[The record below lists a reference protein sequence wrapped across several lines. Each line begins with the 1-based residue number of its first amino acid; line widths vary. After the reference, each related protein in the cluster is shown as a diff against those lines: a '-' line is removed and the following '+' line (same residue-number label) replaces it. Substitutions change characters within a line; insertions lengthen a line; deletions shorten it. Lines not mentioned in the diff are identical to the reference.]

1 MRVVVAVRVIFEE
14 EKMID
19 YPEHLNTKQDYL
31 NMLSFDKVETV
42 RRLETLLSTRF
53 YWVFVKE
60 LSEGEEGIEDDTH
73 KVCLTTETPVD
84 LDGTSIAKRC
94 QYELQ
99 ESEYAPLF
107 QLGFRVDEVEQL
119 IKEHSQ

>member
-1 MRVVVAVRVIFEE
+1 MRE
-14 EKMID
+14 
-19 YPEHLNTKQDYL
+19 YPEHLNSKEDYL

-42 RRLETLLSTRF
+42 RRLEYLLATRF
-53 YWVFVKE
+53 YWIFVKE
-60 LSEGEEGIEDDTH
+60 LGEGEEGIEDDRH
-73 KVCLTTETPVD
+73 KVCLTITMSFDSNGDFVE
-84 LDGTSIAKRC
+84 KRC

-107 QLGFRVDEVEQL
+107 QLGFRVEEVAQL

>member
-1 MRVVVAVRVIFEE
+1 
-14 EKMID
+14 MIE
-19 YPEHLNTKQDYL
+19 YPEHLNSKEDYL

-42 RRLETLLSTRF
+42 RRLGNLLTTRF

-60 LSEGEEGIEDDTH
+60 LGEGEEGIEDDTH
-73 KVCLTTETPVD
+73 KVCLTTTMPFDSNGDFVE
-84 LDGTSIAKRC
+84 KRC

-99 ESEYAPLF
+99 ESDYAPLF
-107 QLGFRVDEVEQL
+107 QLGFRVEEVEQL

>member
-1 MRVVVAVRVIFEE
+1 
-14 EKMID
+14 MID

-31 NMLSFDKVETV
+31 NMLEFDKTETV
-42 RRLETLLSTRF
+42 RRLKDLLATRF

-60 LSEGEEGIEDDTH
+60 LQEGEEGLEDDTH
-73 KVCLTTETPVD
+73 KVCMTTEMPSD
-84 LDGTSIAKRC
+84 LNGDFVEKRC

-107 QLGFRVDEVEQL
+107 QLGFRVEEVEKL

>member
-1 MRVVVAVRVIFEE
+1 
-14 EKMID
+14 MID
-19 YPEHLNTKQDYL
+19 YPEHLNSKQDYL

-42 RRLETLLSTRF
+42 RRLEMLLATRF

-60 LSEGEEGIEDDTH
+60 LGEGEEGIEDDTH
-73 KVCLTTETPVD
+73 KVCLTTTMPFDSNGDFVE
-84 LDGTSIAKRC
+84 KRC

-107 QLGFRVDEVEQL
+107 QLGFGVDEVEQL

>member
-1 MRVVVAVRVIFEE
+1 
-14 EKMID
+14 MID
-19 YPEHLNTKQDYL
+19 YPEHLNSKEDYM
-31 NMLSFDKVETV
+31 NMLSFDKAETV
-42 RRLETLLSTRF
+42 RRLGNLLATRF

-60 LSEGEEGIEDDTH
+60 LGEGEEEIEDDTH
-73 KVCLTTETPVD
+73 KVCLTTSMPFDSNGDFVE
-84 LDGTSIAKRC
+84 KRC

-107 QLGFRVDEVEQL
+107 QLGFRVEEVEQQ

>member
-1 MRVVVAVRVIFEE
+1 
-14 EKMID
+14 MID
-19 YPEHLNTKQDYL
+19 YPEHLNSKQDYL
-31 NMLSFDKVETV
+31 NMLSFDKGETV
-42 RRLETLLSTRF
+42 RRLKGLLETRF

-60 LSEGEEGIEDDTH
+60 LCDGEDGVEDATHRVYISQEIPFDLEGELIE
-73 KVCLTTETPVD
+73 
-84 LDGTSIAKRC
+84 KRY

-107 QLGFRVDEVEQL
+107 RLGFSVEEVEKL

>member
-1 MRVVVAVRVIFEE
+1 
-14 EKMID
+14 MID
-19 YPEHLNTKQDYL
+19 YPEHLNSKEDYL
-31 NMLSFDKVETV
+31 NMLSFDKIETV
-42 RRLETLLSTRF
+42 RRLEMLLSTRF

-73 KVCLTTETPVD
+73 RVCVETETPVD
-84 LDGTSIAKRC
+84 LDGPSIAKRY

-99 ESEYAPLF
+99 ESEYAPIF
-107 QLGFRVDEVEQL
+107 KLGFRVDEVEQL